1 MESKN
6 ELIKIDF
13 KNCACYYFHD
23 ITKIED
29 FGFGNILLDQNSY
42 ENILVHDI
50 FKKLLLEQNH
60 SGLDSIK

>member
-1 MESKN
+1 MERKN
-6 ELIKIDF
+6 ELLKIDF
-13 KNCACYYFHD
+13 KNCAFYYFHD

-50 FKKLLLEQNH
+50 F
-60 SGLDSIK
+60 